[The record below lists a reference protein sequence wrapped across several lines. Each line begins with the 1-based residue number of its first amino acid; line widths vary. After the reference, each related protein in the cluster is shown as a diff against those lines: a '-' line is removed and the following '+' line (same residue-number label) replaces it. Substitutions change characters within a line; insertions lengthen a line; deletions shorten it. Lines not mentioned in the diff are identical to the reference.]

1 MAEKII
7 ARLRVKETHFAPP
20 ISAEAD
26 IATAVWK
33 EQPLTYRDDELI
45 IAEEE
50 PEETELYSHEND
62 PAEDIEI
69 IGQGLTARGTFIMAT
84 REQMAELMG
93 GTTSGVD
100 AEMKYQRST
109 QKKVLE
115 TAIKFLCYDG
125 TEVIIPRAKGAVTM
139 NVALGKG
146 GLGRFPFKFIL
157 QRASKDWD
165 CDLIL

>member
-26 IATAVWK
+26 IATAVWL

-50 PEETELYSHEND
+50 PEEDMLYSHEND
-62 PAEDIEI
+62 APEDVEI
-69 IGQGLTARGTFIMAT
+69 TGQGLTARGTFIKAT

-93 GTTSGVD
+93 GTTSGTGDDV
-100 AEMKYQRST
+100 KYHRST
-109 QKKVLE
+109 KKKVLE
-115 TAIKFLCYDG
+115 TAIKYLCYDG
-125 TEVIIPRAKGAVTM
+125 TEVIIPRAKGTVQL
-139 NVALGKG
+139 NVSIGKG
-146 GLGRFPFKFIL
+146 GLGRFPFKFNL